1 MIRRQVERM
10 RAGSLVLGAFYL
22 FFMTPLTVGAQD
34 FKKWEA
40 EIREYKQLLDLVKT
54 DQYKYWTKLDSTRRP
69 IKLYVGEGF
78 YRAAAQDQEQFV
90 DVFSRYLAG
99 HPEKFALIDIF
110 DSGTGSQ
117 IGEFGWGGFK
127 LYPNGESDH
136 TRNAKAR
143 K

>member
-1 MIRRQVERM
+1 M
-10 RAGSLVLGAFYL
+10 RAISLVLCALYL
-22 FFMTPLTVGAQD
+22 FFLTPLAAGAQD

-40 EIREYKQLLDLVKT
+40 AIKEYKQWLDLVKT
-54 DQYKYWTKLDSTRRP
+54 EQYRYWTRLDSTRRP
-69 IKLYVGEGF
+69 IKLYVAEGF
-78 YRAAAQDQEQFV
+78 YRATAQDQEQFV

-110 DSGTGSQ
+110 DSGTGSP

-127 LYPNGESDH
+127 LYPSSDAA
-136 TRNAKAR
+136 RARSAKAA

>member
-1 MIRRQVERM
+1 M
-10 RAGSLVLGAFYL
+10 RVKGLVLCALYL
-22 FFMTPLTVGAQD
+22 LFLTPLVAQAQD
-34 FKKWEA
+34 FKKWETA
-40 EIREYKQLLDLVKT
+40 IKEYKQWLDLVKS

-69 IKLYVGEGF
+69 IKLYVGAGF
-78 YRAAAQDQEQFV
+78 HRAEAQDQEQFV

-110 DSGTGSQ
+110 DSGTGSH

-127 LYPNGESDH
+127 LYPNSDAARA
-136 TRNAKAR
+136 RNAKAG

>member
-1 MIRRQVERM
+1 M
-10 RAGSLVLGAFYL
+10 RACSLVLGALYL

-40 EIREYKQLLDLVKT
+40 EIKAYKQWLDLVKT
-54 DQYKYWTKLDSTRRP
+54 DQYKYWTKLDSARRP

-78 YRAAAQDQEQFV
+78 YQAAAQDQEQFV

-99 HPEKFALIDIF
+99 HPEKYALIDIF
-110 DSGTGSQ
+110 DGGTGSP

-127 LYPNGESDH
+127 LYPNSD
-136 TRNAKAR
+136 TARARSAKSV

>member
-1 MIRRQVERM
+1 M
-10 RAGSLVLGAFYL
+10 RTASLVSCAL
-22 FFMTPLTVGAQD
+22 FVLLLSPPTAPAQD

-40 EIREYKQLLDLVKT
+40 AIKEYKQWLDTVRTEKFR
-54 DQYKYWTKLDSTRRP
+54 YWTRLDSTRRP
-69 IKLYVGEGF
+69 HKLYVGEGF
-78 YRAAAQDQEQFV
+78 HRADAQEQEQFV
-90 DVFSRYLAG
+90 EIFSRYLAG

-127 LYPNGESDH
+127 LYLNGESDQ
-136 TRNAKAR
+136 TRNVKTR